1 MDAVELIFCES
12 INCFDYTSFN
22 LKKTNY
28 ILISPSGD
36 KFNDFGKVTSV
47 LIYAQFEDAK
57 VEFHTKLAILDVKEN
72 NQELTLIEYLK
83 KTNNNHAL
91 IYPNDD
97 ILYFSQCQSLD
108 TYRYLHRTIGKEK
121 SDIIL
126 TKINDLSTIRNKKKY
141 KKKFQLFIKSKIFQT
156 SLIRTSESYYAFKN
170 STFISGEIES
180 QEIKNNEL
188 EFSVDIDDGESNRI
202 NLDFNFSYKKKH
214 PRNIITIIG
223 SNGNGKSRTLSN
235 IAKMALSGSKSYG
248 NRIEVNRILLFAPR
262 HELRS
267 FPSERWKNPAT
278 DYRTF
283 PTTRSYQTRSKKTT
297 TETILDIIR
306 SEETI
311 AGRSRWKIF
320 SESLSELT
328 NHDEIYLKGSSSKKY
343 FSLKFL
349 NVEKENDRLLD
360 WGTIQ
365 EDLEPIRLI
374 QGNEFKLSSG
384 EISFLKIITNMTMH
398 IENGSLL
405 LIDEPETHLHPNFI
419 SLIIS
424 ALHKIL
430 TVTGSY
436 SIISTHSVYI
446 VREVPQDQVIILER
460 NEKNNV
466 VQKITGMATLG
477 ANLGSLSSFIF
488 GENSRSKLVNE
499 IAQKVISEHESFEE
513 IEDLY
518 RDSFS
523 IEMLSLIRGMMK

>member
-1 MDAVELIFCES
+1 M
-12 INCFDYTSFN
+12 
-22 LKKTNY
+22 
-28 ILISPSGD
+28 
-36 KFNDFGKVTSV
+36 
-47 LIYAQFEDAK
+47 
-57 VEFHTKLAILDVKEN
+57 
-72 NQELTLIEYLK
+72 
-83 KTNNNHAL
+83 
-91 IYPNDD
+91 
-97 ILYFSQCQSLD
+97 LYFSQCQSLE
-108 TYRYLHRTIGKEK
+108 TYRYLHRCVGKEK

-126 TKINDLSTIRNKKKY
+126 TKINDLSTIRNKKKHLN
-141 KKKFQLFIKSKIFQT
+141 KFRLFIKSKIFQT

-170 STFISGEIES
+170 SNFISGEIES

-188 EFSVDIDDGESNRI
+188 EFSIDIDDGESNRI
-202 NLDFNFSYKKKH
+202 NLGFNFSYKKNH

-235 IAKMALSGSKSYG
+235 IAKMALSGSRSYG
-248 NRIEVNRILLFAPR
+248 DRIEVNRILLFAPR

-267 FPSERWKNPAT
+267 FPSEHWKNPAT
-278 DYRTF
+278 YYRTF

-297 TETILDIIR
+297 TETILDIVR

-311 AGRSRWKIF
+311 AGRSRWEIF
-320 SESLSELT
+320 SQSLNGLT
-328 NHDEIYLKGSSSKKY
+328 NHGEIYLKGSSPKKY
-343 FSLKFL
+343 YSLKFL
-349 NVEKENDRLLD
+349 NDQKDNNSLLG

-419 SLIIS
+419 ALIMS

-430 TVTGSY
+430 TATGAY

-460 NEKNNV
+460 DEKNNV
-466 VQKITGMATLG
+466 VQKTTGMTTLG

-499 IAQKVISEHESFEE
+499 IAKKVIREHRSFEE
-513 IEDLY
+513 IEGLY